1 MDYAIVTGATRGL
14 GESIAKLFIEK
25 GISLINISRSD
36 NEALKSMC
44 EGEGVSYEFVP
55 CDLSN
60 PDETGKAAKKAGEK
74 VLEANAERVFM
85 IQNAGVVT
93 PINPSGQV
101 KNAELE
107 TSVNVNLL
115 SPMIVTNE
123 MLKAL
128 QGTDRSKLI
137 MVNVSSGAGSRP
149 VYGWSTYCSTK
160 AGINM
165 LTETVSLE
173 LSKMGSRH
181 KVIAFSPGVMDTDMQ
196 GTIRSSSEEAF
207 ADVENFKRY
216 KEQGMLRGADTVA
229 GALVDLVT
237 ETDVE
242 SGKLYHVN
250 DLL

>member
-14 GESIAKLFIEK
+14 GESIAKLFTRK
-25 GISLINISRSD
+25 GIRLINVSRSD
-36 NEALKSMC
+36 NDTLKKIC
-44 EGEGVSYEFVP
+44 DEEGVPYEYVG

-60 PDETGKAAKKAGEK
+60 PGETENVMKRIGSSVFNSG
-74 VLEANAERVFM
+74 ANRIYLV
-85 IQNAGVVT
+85 QNAGVVT
-93 PINPSGQV
+93 PISPSGQV
-101 KNAELE
+101 ENTELAK
-107 TSVNVNLL
+107 SVNVNLV
-115 SPMIVTNE
+115 SPMIITNE
-123 MLKAL
+123 MLKASEGSES
-128 QGTDRSKLI
+128 QLI

-173 LSKMGSRH
+173 LSNKGSRH

-216 KEQGMLRGADTVA
+216 KEQGMLRDTDTVA
-229 GALVDLVT
+229 GVLVELVT
-237 ETDVE
+237 EADVE

>member
-14 GESIAKLFIEK
+14 GEAVAKLFAQK
-25 GISLINISRSD
+25 GISLINVSRTD
-36 NEALKSMC
+36 NGGLKKLC
-44 EGEGVSYEFVP
+44 DETGVSYEYVQ

-60 PDETGKAAKKAGEK
+60 PAETEKAIKKIGSKVFDDGAGQIYL
-74 VLEANAERVFM
+74 V
-85 IQNAGVVT
+85 QNAGVVT

-101 KNAELE
+101 ENADLE
-107 TSVNVNLL
+107 KSVNVNLL

-123 MLKAL
+123 MLRAS
-128 QGTDRSKLI
+128 QSSESQLI

-160 AGINM
+160 AGVNM

-173 LSKMGSRH
+173 LSKKESRH

-216 KEQGMLRGADTVA
+216 KEQGMLRDTDTVA
-229 GALVDLVT
+229 EVLVKLVT